1 MKQASLF
8 AMCAV
13 FLSGFVADVHAARGI
28 VTTKP
33 GGGGAASGKILN
45 PADSGG
51 DASTQSSPD
60 AAAKPAEGKKGL
72 NAVNVKLAREKA
84 PSDSALGS
92 DPVETQEG
100 NVTIKGVRV
109 NINRTA
115 PGDSDSGVKRVLP
128 TVNK

>member
-13 FLSGFVADVHAARGI
+13 LLSGFVADVHAARGI

-51 DASTQSSPD
+51 DASTPSSPD
-60 AAAKPAEGKKGL
+60 AAAKPEEGKKGL
-72 NAVNVKLAREKA
+72 NAVNVKLARVKA
-84 PSDSALGS
+84 PDSSLGS

-115 PGDSDSGVKRVLP
+115 PGDSASGAKRVLP